1 MTEKNQLGRPT
12 AAFIGASWFVLV
24 LGMALYFIGLWNA
37 NMELNEKGYYL
48 TVFLF
53 GLFAGVSLQ
62 KAVRDRAE
70 DIPVTSIYLGIAW
83 FALLAS
89 LTLLAV
95 GLWNAGLLPS
105 EKGFYGIGYAM
116 TLFAVIAVQK
126 NIRDLAAYRLVY
138 PEQVQHRVGPGD
150 DTRFGPTL

>member
-1 MTEKNQLGRPT
+1 MTETNQLGRPT
-12 AAFIGASWFVLV
+12 GAFIGAAWFVLT
-24 LGMALYFIGLWNA
+24 LGIAVYMIGLWNA
-37 NMELNEKGYYL
+37 NMQLNEQGYYL

-70 DIPVTSIYLGIAW
+70 DIPVTGIYLGIAW

-95 GLWNAGLLPS
+95 GLWNAGMLPS
-105 EKGFYGIGYAM
+105 EKGFYGIGFTM
-116 TLFAVIAVQK
+116 SLFAVITVQK
-126 NIRDLAAYRLVY
+126 NVRDLAAYRAAY
-138 PEQVQHRVGPGD
+138 PEAHVSVPRPEMRPQ
-150 DTRFGPTL
+150 L